1 MDTGAWDGRVDVQ
14 VVRGPLVGARGHL
27 VRVASGRHKLV
38 IAVEFVNQA
47 VAVEIDAAD
56 VVHAD

>member
-1 MDTGAWDGRVDVQ
+1 MDQRQRQTDRHTRGR
-14 VVRGPLVGARGHL
+14 L
-27 VRVASGRHKLV
+27 VRVAAGRHKLV

-56 VVHAD
+56 VERCD